1 MHRCH
6 LVTVLLL
13 ASAAPAA
20 SQSIDV
26 LRSDTRR
33 IDTFRSDTVHI
44 DTLAIRGHTR
54 FLADD
59 LLEGRGTGTVGER
72 IAAAYIVS
80 QAKRLGLVHLPGTGS
95 FILPVPLR
103 AADVHPETRVAIHA
117 GSDTVV
123 FRSGDDF
130 VVNTGGAG
138 AFRDFGGHAL
148 YWGDPERAAR
158 LLAAGRPPAA
168 GPVPLAGSVA
178 VFDGPLGA
186 AALEIVPALGRAGV
200 AGVVLLVPDTAHFS
214 LFVRSRGGTRY
225 FVDAAVDDPVWQP
238 DLPVLLAGPRMAA
251 TLFAGVHGDA
261 GVRGDAGAWPYDLGR
276 SVAARIAVT
285 TRDVPAANVAAMLP
299 GSDLRLRDEFV
310 VFTAHFDHLGI
321 GIPDAYGDSIY
332 SGFSD
337 NAAGVAMLLA
347 MAETLRDA
355 PPARSV
361 LFLFFTGEERGLLGS
376 SYFAAAPPVPLE
388 RVRAVINLDAGAPP
402 VPPVSWRVAGGHRP
416 PGQTTAL
423 GAVARSVA
431 ADRGW
436 STTLTAA
443 GPNSDHWPF
452 LHRGVPAI
460 FIIPGEEWEDT
471 TGDERIALRER
482 WDRYHQPGDRW
493 FADFPFS
500 GLRRYAEYALLVG
513 LRVANAP

>member
-6 LVTVLLL
+6 LVTALLLL

-20 SQSIDV
+20 SQSIDALPTDTRRTGT
-26 LRSDTRR
+26 LRSDTL
-33 IDTFRSDTVHI
+33 HI

-59 LLEGRGTGTVGER
+59 LLGGRGTGTVGER

-80 QAKRLGLVHLPGTGS
+80 QAKRLGLHHLPGTGS
-95 FILPVPLR
+95 FMLPVPLR
-103 AADVHPETRVAIHA
+103 AADVHPGTRVAIHA

-130 VVNTGGAG
+130 VVNTGGAS

-158 LLAAGRPPAA
+158 VLAAGHPPAA
-168 GPVPLAGSVA
+168 GTAPLAGSVA
-178 VFDGPLGA
+178 VFAGPLGA
-186 AALEIVPALGRAGV
+186 AALDIVPALGRAGV
-200 AGVVLLVPDTAHFS
+200 AGIVLLVPDTAQFG

-225 FVDAAVDDPVWQP
+225 FVDAAVGDPVWQP

-251 TLFAGVHGDA
+251 TLLAGLHGDA
-261 GVRGDAGAWPYDLGR
+261 GVRPYDLGR
-276 SVAARIAVT
+276 TIAARIAVT

-299 GSDLRLRDEFV
+299 GSDPGLRDEFV
-310 VFTAHFDHLGI
+310 VFTAHYDHLGI
-321 GIPDAYGDSIY
+321 GVPDAYGDSIY

-361 LFLFFTGEERGLLGS
+361 LFVFFTGEERGLLGS
-376 SYFAAAPPVPLE
+376 SFFAAAPPVPLE
-388 RVRAVINLDAGAPP
+388 RMRAVINLDAGAPP
-402 VPPVSWRVAGGHRP
+402 VPPVSWRVAGGHSP
-416 PGQTTAL
+416 PGGTTAL

-460 FIIPGEEWEDT
+460 FIIPGEAWEDT
-471 TGDERIALRER
+471 TGDERLALRER

-513 LRVANAP
+513 LRVANAR